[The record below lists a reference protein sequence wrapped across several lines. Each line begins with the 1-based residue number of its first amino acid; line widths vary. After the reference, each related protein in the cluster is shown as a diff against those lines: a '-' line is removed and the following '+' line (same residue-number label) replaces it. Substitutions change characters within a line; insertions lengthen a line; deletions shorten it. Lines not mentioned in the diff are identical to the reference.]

1 MAKGVKDGMGWE
13 RGYAQEEGGWEEGKK
28 MRKEWT
34 ASYGPA
40 NWPIARPLKSVFR
53 GGSER

>member
-1 MAKGVKDGMGWE
+1 MVKGVKDG
-13 RGYAQEEGGWEEGKK
+13 EGGEERRKGIYVQGGRK